1 MIRPRRCRAQ
11 TKKTRDGG
19 ARNQGEK
26 SCLRAEKATI
36 AIVGLRLCVA
46 FAVFVVWIVIIDF
59 CNKYCSLCFAF
70 IDAVLVLLCR
80 CFWRKLTP
88 WSMRMVDIHSCSPVL

>member
-19 ARNQGEK
+19 ARNQGKK

-36 AIVGLRLCVA
+36 AIVGLCLCVA
-46 FAVFVVWIVIIDF
+46 FAVFVVLIVIIDF